1 MDMFKRIAQLNLFC
15 LSWFFALK
23 AKAGFGDAFGSN
35 LTDVADRAGLNT
47 KTRTVEPTIQNAIN
61 VGLSFL
67 GIIFLA
73 LALYAG
79 FMWMTA
85 QGDKAKVDKAQKT
98 LVTAVIGLIII
109 VAVYAI
115 TFFVM
120 SRFTKE
126 LA

>member
-1 MDMFKRIAQLNLFC
+1 MFRKLAKLNFIF
-15 LSWFFALK
+15 LSWCIALK
-23 AKAGFGDAFGSN
+23 AKAAGWGDAFGSN
-35 LTDVADRAGLNT
+35 LTDVAGRAGLNT

-79 FMWMTA
+79 YNWMTA
-85 QGDKAKVDKAQKT
+85 QGDKAKVDKAQKI

>member
-1 MDMFKRIAQLNLFC
+1 MFRKFAKLNFIF
-15 LSWFFALK
+15 LSWFIVLK
-23 AKAGFGDAFGSN
+23 AKAAGWGDAFGSN

-47 KTRTVEPTIQNAIN
+47 KNRTVEPTMQNAIN
-61 VGLSFL
+61 VALSFL

-79 FMWMTA
+79 YNWMTA
-85 QGDKAKVDKAQKT
+85 QGDKVKVDKAQKI
-98 LVTAVIGLIII
+98 LLTAVIGLIII